1 MCPPREASRG
11 GNVSRFATG
20 DLSVSGSSPP
30 GGVGGRG
37 TEATLRSGQNARI
50 ATASPADAAVPRSF
64 TFRAITAGAVG
75 SLIIAVGAVYGE
87 HVIQGSYV
95 ALDFSTPGAVF
106 LFFVLAFLVN
116 VILGALRRRW
126 ALNAGELIVAYI
138 MMIVASAIPTMGL
151 TSQLLPIIT
160 APYYYATTENKWAA
174 HLWPNLEGQATIHL
188 GHWSVSLPR
197 RGWLTPTDTTAIEQ
211 FYEGLSPGQHIPW
224 GVWVRPLIAWTAL
237 IFALYLAMMCMMVIL
252 RRQWVERERL
262 AFPLTQLPLEMV
274 RGADTAPLTRFFRN
288 PVMWI
293 GFGIPFV
300 LGSLKGLHY
309 YVPAVP
315 SFRDYTQ
322 FLWFRDTATL
332 VFRLSFPML
341 GFFYLVNLDTL
352 FSLWFFNVVFQ
363 IVAGYINIVG
373 TSWRENLGIYGSLSP
388 FFAHLGM
395 GAMIALV
402 GLGLWTARRHLR
414 DVFAKAWRRDPAVD
428 DSSEMLSYRAAF
440 WGMIG
445 GLLFMWAWLW
455 WSGLPPVLGTVF
467 LAGAFVL
474 FIGLTRVVVESGV
487 AEAVASTISAGFV
500 VSSFGSK
507 AFGGPGL
514 TSLAINYVWS
524 SDIRTYV
531 MASTANSLRMADVTR
546 GSKRPL
552 FWVIWLA
559 IIISLAASIWITLL
573 MAYSKGGIN
582 LNNWFFVGGPPA
594 PYKWAVEKLTS
605 PSEVNWMGW
614 AIRIL
619 GFGIMWLL
627 MIMRQNFLW
636 WPLHPIGFVIGS
648 TWIMNQ
654 LWLTCLI
661 AWFVKGAIVRFG
673 GLRAFNFFRPAFL
686 GMILGQFTCN
696 GMWLIIDGITGSQ
709 KNVIFWI

>member
-1 MCPPREASRG
+1 MA
-11 GNVSRFATG
+11 VT
-20 DLSVSGSSPP
+20 
-30 GGVGGRG
+30 
-37 TEATLRSGQNARI
+37 
-50 ATASPADAAVPRSF
+50 TANSAPAAPRSF
-64 TFRAITAGAVG
+64 TVRAIAAGAVG
-75 SLIIAVGAVYGE
+75 SLMIALGAVYAE
-87 HVIQGSYV
+87 HLIEGSYV

-106 LFFVLAFLVN
+106 LFFILAFLAN
-116 VILGALRRRW
+116 VTLGRLRRRW
-126 ALNAGELIVAYI
+126 ALNSGELIVAYI

-151 TSQLLPIIT
+151 TSQLLPLIA
-160 APYYYATTENKWAA
+160 APYYYSTTENKWAT
-174 HLWPNLEGQATIHL
+174 HLWPNLQGQATLHI
-188 GHWSVSLPR
+188 GPWAISLPR
-197 RGWLTPTDTTAIEQ
+197 KGWLTPTDMTGIKQ
-211 FYEGLSPGQHIPW
+211 FYEGLAPGQHIPW
-224 GVWVRPLIAWTAL
+224 GIWVKPLIAWLAL
-237 IFALYLAMMCMMVIL
+237 IFALYLVMMCMMVIL

-274 RGADTAPLTRFFRN
+274 KGADGRPLTPFFRN
-288 PVMWI
+288 AVMWI
-293 GFGIPFV
+293 GFAIPFV
-300 LGSLKGLHY
+300 LGGLKGLHY
-309 YVPAVP
+309 YYPVIP
-315 SFRDYTQ
+315 SFRDVVQ

-332 VFRLSFPML
+332 VFRISFPML

-363 IVAGYINIVG
+363 VIAGYINIIG
-373 TSWRENLGIYGSLSP
+373 SSWKENLGIYGSLSP

-402 GLGLWTARRHLR
+402 GVGLWTARQHLR
-414 DVFAKAWRRDPAVD
+414 DVFLKAWRRDAPVD
-428 DSSEMLSYRAAF
+428 DSGEMLSYRAAF
-440 WGMIG
+440 WGMVG

-455 WSGLPPVLGTVF
+455 WSGLPPTFGLVF

-500 VSSFGSK
+500 VSSFGSR

-531 MASTANSLRMADVTR
+531 MASTANSLRMAEVTT

-559 IIISLAASIWITLL
+559 IIIAIAASIWITLVL
-573 MAYSKGGIN
+573 AYAKGGIN
-582 LNNWFFVGGPPA
+582 LNSWFFVGGPPA

-605 PSEVNWMGW
+605 PTEINWMGW
-614 AIRIL
+614 AIRAL
-619 GFGIMWLL
+619 GFGIMWFL
-627 MIMRQNFLW
+627 MMMRQAFVW
-636 WPLHPIGFVIGS
+636 WPFHPIGFAIGS

-661 AWFVKGAIVRFG
+661 AWVLKGLIVHFG
-673 GLRAFNFFRPAFL
+673 GLRAYNLFRPAFL
-686 GMILGQFTCN
+686 GMILGQYTCN
-696 GMWLIIDGITGSQ
+696 GLWLLVDGMTGT
-709 KNVIFWI
+709 KGNVIFWI

>member
-1 MCPPREASRG
+1 MA
-11 GNVSRFATG
+11 VT
-20 DLSVSGSSPP
+20 
-30 GGVGGRG
+30 
-37 TEATLRSGQNARI
+37 NANG
-50 ATASPADAAVPRSF
+50 APAAPRSF
-64 TFRAITAGAVG
+64 TVRAITAGAVG
-75 SLIIAVGAVYGE
+75 SLMIALGAVYAE
-87 HVIQGSYV
+87 HLIEGSYV

-106 LFFVLAFLVN
+106 LFFVLAFLAN
-116 VILGALRRRW
+116 VTLGRLRRRW
-126 ALNAGELIVAYI
+126 ALNSGELIVAYI

-151 TSQLLPIIT
+151 TGQLLPLIA
-160 APYYYATTENKWAA
+160 APYYYSTTENKWAT
-174 HLWPNLEGQATIHL
+174 HLWPNLQGQAAFHIGPWTL
-188 GHWSVSLPR
+188 TLPR
-197 RGWLTPTDTTAIEQ
+197 KGWLTPTDITGIKQ
-211 FYEGLSPGQHIPW
+211 FYEGLAPGQHIPW
-224 GVWVRPLIAWTAL
+224 GIWVKPLIAWLAL
-237 IFALYLAMMCMMVIL
+237 IFALYLVMMCMMVIL

-274 RGADTAPLTRFFRN
+274 KGADGRPLTPFFRSA
-288 PVMWI
+288 VMWI
-293 GFGIPFV
+293 GFAIPFV

-309 YVPAVP
+309 YYPVIPT
-315 SFRDYTQ
+315 FRDMVQ

-332 VFRLSFPML
+332 VFRISFPML
-341 GFFYLVNLDTL
+341 GFFYLVNMDTL

-363 IVAGYINIVG
+363 VIAGYINIIG
-373 TSWRENLGIYGSLSP
+373 SSWKENLGIYGSLSP

-402 GLGLWTARRHLR
+402 GVGLWTARQHLR
-414 DVFAKAWRRDPAVD
+414 EVFLKAWRRDTAVD
-428 DSSEMLSYRAAF
+428 DSGEMMSYRAAF
-440 WGMIG
+440 WGMVG

-455 WSGLPPVLGTVF
+455 WSGLPPTFGLVF

-500 VSSFGSK
+500 VSSFGSR

-531 MASTANSLRMADVTR
+531 MASTANSLRMAEVTT

-559 IIISLAASIWITLL
+559 IIIAIAASIWITLVL
-573 MAYSKGGIN
+573 AYAKGGIN
-582 LNNWFFVGGPPA
+582 LNSWFFVGGPPA

-605 PSEVNWMGW
+605 PTEINWMGW
-614 AIRIL
+614 AIRAL
-619 GFGIMWLL
+619 GFGIMWFL
-627 MIMRQNFLW
+627 MMMRQAFVW
-636 WPLHPIGFVIGS
+636 WPFHPIGFAIGS

-661 AWFVKGAIVRFG
+661 AWVLKGLIVHFG
-673 GLRAFNFFRPAFL
+673 GLRAYNLFRPAFL
-686 GMILGQFTCN
+686 GMILGQYTCN
-696 GMWLIIDGITGSQ
+696 GLWLLVDGMAGTKG
-709 KNVIFWI
+709 NVIFWI